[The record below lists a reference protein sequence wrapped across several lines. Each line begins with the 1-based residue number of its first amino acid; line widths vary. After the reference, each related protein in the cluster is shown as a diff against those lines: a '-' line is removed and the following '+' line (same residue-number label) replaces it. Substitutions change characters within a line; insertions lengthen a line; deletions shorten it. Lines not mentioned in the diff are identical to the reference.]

1 MLMPFSRT
9 LLAFALLSPLTVQAQ
24 QDDAARQKEL
34 EAARTD
40 LRRAAQRVAELSRG
54 TDTLRAPIRIDR
66 VVAGRP
72 RLGVLLAGDDDE
84 GVRIAGVTP
93 DSGAARAGL
102 KAGDRLVRV
111 GSAAITGDGA
121 DARVAHAR
129 ALLADLRVDT
139 PVRITYQR
147 DGGTHEASITPT
159 PVSPRFA
166 FNGQGSGRAIFLG
179 GEDGMPWIEGVPVPM
194 DQITNVISPE
204 VQRELRQLGRLGDC
218 KREDCHLPALAQA
231 FRWSNLN
238 LATVDAS
245 LGRYFG
251 TDAGVLVLSVG
262 EELEGLQPGDVIR
275 KVDGAPVTSPRDVTQ
290 ALRGKPEEA
299 KVAIEYLRDRQIRT
313 GTVTVPKA
321 ATFRLPA
328 TSRIVVKPRV
338 AETVGKTPAVVER
351 RRVMIVDQD
360 GKVQTFED
368 DGEDTPLPS
377 PPPAPPAPPAGKGGG
392 TLI

>member
-34 EAARTD
+34 EAARTE

-54 TDTLRAPIRIDR
+54 TDTLQAPIRIDR

-72 RLGVLLAGDDDE
+72 RLGVLLAGDDEE

-111 GSAAITGDGA
+111 GDAAITGDGA

-139 PVRITYQR
+139 PVRIAYQR

-166 FNGQGSGRAIFLG
+166 FDGQGPGRAFFLG

-299 KVAIEYLRDRQIRT
+299 KVAIEYLRDRQVRT

-377 PPPAPPAPPAGKGGG
+377 PPPAPQAPPAGKGGG

>member
-1 MLMPFSRT
+1 MLKPFSRT
-9 LLAFALLSPLTVQAQ
+9 LLALALLSPLTVQAQ

-34 EAARTD
+34 EAARTE

-54 TDTLRAPIRIDR
+54 ADTLQAPIRIDR

-72 RLGVLLAGDDDE
+72 RLGVLLAGDDE

-111 GSAAITGDGA
+111 GDAAITGDGA

-166 FNGQGSGRAIFLG
+166 FDGQGPGRAFFLG

-218 KREDCHLPALAQA
+218 KREDCRLPALAQA

-299 KVAIEYLRDRQIRT
+299 KVAIEYLRDRQVRT

-338 AETVGKTPAVVER
+338 AETVGKTPSVVEH